1 MIFGKPRTGE
11 SREAFKKR
19 VRESLIERG
28 VFSRETG
35 KIIGRART
43 ALPRFTTPGEAER
56 DDSG

>member
-1 MIFGKPRTGE
+1 MKSTKPSRHWMIFGKPRTGE

-35 KIIGRART
+35 KLIQPGARRRG
-43 ALPRFTTPGEAER
+43 PQ
-56 DDSG
+56 